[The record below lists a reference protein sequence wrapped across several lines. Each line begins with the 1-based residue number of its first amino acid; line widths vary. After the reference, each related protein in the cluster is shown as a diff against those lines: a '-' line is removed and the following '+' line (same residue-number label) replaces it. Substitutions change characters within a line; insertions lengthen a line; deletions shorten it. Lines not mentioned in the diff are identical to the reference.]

1 MILNKYNNSKINNN
15 ENNNKKQINNL
26 IENINIIT
34 KKINKTVK
42 IMEVC
47 GTHTNA
53 IAKYGIKQ
61 VLPKNIKLI
70 SGPGCPVCVTPQ
82 KTIDI
87 AVHLANNQI
96 PIATYGD
103 MLRVPG
109 SEMSLEQ
116 AKQNG
121 ANIQLVESTID
132 AIKLQKDH
140 PNIVFLGIGFETTTP
155 MSAWAVKNG
164 IDIICAHKTMPEA
177 LTVITE
183 NPKNKIDGYL
193 NPGHV
198 SSIIGVKAYEQIN
211 ASQVIAGFLPED
223 ILESI
228 LMLLIQIKNNEKKI
242 ENQYSRIVTYNG
254 NIKAQKLVNSVFEK
268 CDSEWRGI
276 GNIKN
281 SGLRLKNKYEKQD
294 AIKKYKDI
302 LKNMPDTKENKACKC
317 AEVIMGKI
325 DPKEC
330 PLFSKTCTQ
339 DSPIGPCMVGTEG
352 ACRISYKYNN

>member
-1 MILNKYNNSKINNN
+1 MTTNNTN
-15 ENNNKKQINNL
+15 
-26 IENINIIT
+26 NIIT
-34 KKINKTVK
+34 KINSIAKKINKPVK

-61 VLPKNIKLI
+61 VIPKNIKLI

-87 AVHLANNQI
+87 TVHLANNQI

-121 ANIQLVESTID
+121 ATVLLVESTID
-132 AIKLQKDH
+132 AIKLKKDH
-140 PNIVFLGIGFETTTP
+140 PNLVFLSIGFETTTP
-155 MSAWAVKNG
+155 MSAWGIKNG
-164 IDIICAHKTMPEA
+164 LDIICAHKTMPEA
-177 LTVITE
+177 LQTITE
-183 NPKNKIDGYL
+183 NPENQIDGFL

-198 SSIIGVKAYEQIN
+198 SSIIGVKAYNQIN
-211 ASQVIAGFLPED
+211 ASQVIAGFESED

-228 LMLLIQIKNNEKKI
+228 LMLLIQIKNKEKKV
-242 ENQYSRIVTYNG
+242 ENQYSRIVSYDG
-254 NIKAQKLVNSVFEK
+254 NLKAQELVNSVFK
-268 CDSEWRGI
+268 KSDSEWRGI

-281 SGLRLKNKYEKQD
+281 SGITLKNKYEKHD

-302 LKNMPDTKENKACKC
+302 LKNLPETKENKACKC

-325 DPKEC
+325 EPKEC

-339 DSPIGPCMVGTEG
+339 DTPIGPCMVGSEG

>member
-1 MILNKYNNSKINNN
+1 MILNSK
-15 ENNNKKQINNL
+15 ENNKNKEQNHFNNL
-26 IENINIIT
+26 I
-34 KKINKTVK
+34 KKITTIAKEINKPIK

-61 VLPKNIKLI
+61 VIPKNIKLI

-103 MLRVPG
+103 MLKVPG

-121 ANIQLVESTID
+121 ATVLLVESTID
-132 AIKLQKDH
+132 AIKLKKDY
-140 PNIVFLGIGFETTTP
+140 PNLVFLSIGFETTTP
-155 MSAWAVKNG
+155 MSAWGIKNG
-164 IDIICAHKTMPEA
+164 LDIICAHKTMPEA
-177 LTVITE
+177 LQTITE
-183 NPKNKIDGYL
+183 NPENQIDGFL

-198 SSIIGVKAYEQIN
+198 SSIIGVKAYNQIN
-211 ASQVIAGFLPED
+211 ASQVIAGFEPED

-228 LMLLIQIKNNEKKI
+228 LILLIQIKNKEKKV
-242 ENQYSRIVTYNG
+242 ENQYLRIVTYDG
-254 NIKAQKLVNSVFEK
+254 NLKAQELTNDVFK
-268 CDSEWRGI
+268 KSDSEWRGI

-281 SGLRLKNKYEKQD
+281 SGLALKNKYEQQD
-294 AIKKYKDI
+294 AIKKYNNI
-302 LKNMPDTKENKACKC
+302 LKNLPETKENKACKC

-325 DPKEC
+325 EPKEC

-339 DSPIGPCMVGTEG
+339 DSPIGPCMVGSEG